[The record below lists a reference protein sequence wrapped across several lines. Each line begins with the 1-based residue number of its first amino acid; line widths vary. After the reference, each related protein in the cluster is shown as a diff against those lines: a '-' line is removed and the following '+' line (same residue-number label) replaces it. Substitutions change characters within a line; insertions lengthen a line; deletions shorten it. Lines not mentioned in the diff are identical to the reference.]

1 MTCWLRWLSESSLT
15 VPEAFLTL
23 SELERNGILAK
34 HSAESGKSMR
44 VLEKD
49 VTGSGTPHK
58 ARSDLAVCF
67 LITEPAPLGKAFFD
81 LQRFHCD
88 GHDSLIPILRS

>member
-1 MTCWLRWLSESSLT
+1 M
-15 VPEAFLTL
+15 PEVFLTL

-49 VTGSGTPHK
+49 VWVWDTPQSPKRSGCLLPNYG
-58 ARSDLAVCF
+58 ARSAR
-67 LITEPAPLGKAFFD
+67 EAFFD
-81 LQRFHCD
+81 LRRFHRD
-88 GHDSLIPILRS
+88 GHDSLIPILRC